1 MRMTTTP
8 RPQIVD
14 IEPTNVDAE
23 PQWAHADAT
32 DIGKKP
38 DPTPQRQDAFGNEEF
53 AEVKYKVLRW
63 WQGGLLMVS
72 ETISLG
78 ILSLP
83 AAVAGMGLT
92 PALVVLIGMGLLAT
106 YTGYLIGK
114 FKSRH
119 PHISSMADAGE
130 VLMGRFGYGLFGTAQ
145 LLFLVFIM
153 ASHILTFTVALNA
166 ITKHATCS
174 IVFGVVALILS
185 LICSLPRTLEKVSWL
200 SLVSF
205 ASILSAVLICMISL
219 GIQNPDVIISAT
231 VETNLVTGFTSAA
244 NIAFSYVSHNTF
256 FTFIAEL
263 KDPKD
268 FPKALALL
276 QTVDITLYIIAA
288 VVIYRYAGADVTS
301 PALGSAGPLVAQ
313 IAYGVALPT
322 IVIAGVINSHV
333 AAKSIYISLF
343 AGTDRMHK
351 RDWVSVGSWIGIAAG
366 LWVLAWVIAESIPV
380 FNNLLSL
387 ITALFGSW
395 FTFGFTGIFGLHMD
409 KGLWFSSPKKT
420 LQTLLN
426 TFAIAVG
433 VVLCVLGLY
442 SSGKAI
448 HDNPGSASFSCT
460 NNA

>member
-1 MRMTTTP
+1 MTTTT

-14 IEPTNVDAE
+14 IEPTNVDTNQEWANTDAIDAE
-23 PQWAHADAT
+23 
-32 DIGKKP
+32 KKL
-38 DPTPQRQDAFGNEEF
+38 DTTPQRQDAFGDEEN
-53 AEVKYKVLRW
+53 AEVKYKVLKW

-83 AAVAGMGLT
+83 AAVAGMGLV
-92 PALVVLIGMGLLAT
+92 PALIVLVGMGLLAT

-130 VLMGRFGYGLFGTAQ
+130 VLMGRFGYELFGTAQ

-153 ASHILTFTVALNA
+153 ASHILTFTVALNS

-174 IVFGVVALILS
+174 IVFGVVGMIVSCFL
-185 LICSLPRTLEKVSWL
+185 SLPRTLEKVSWL

-205 ASILSAVLICMISL
+205 VSIFSAVMICMIAV
-219 GIQNPDVIISAT
+219 GIQNPEAIVHPT
-231 VETNLVTGFTSAA
+231 VETNLVTGFTAA
-244 NIAFSYVSHNTF
+244 SNIAFSYVSHNTF

-276 QTVDITLYIIAA
+276 QTVDMTLYIIAA
-288 VVIYRYAGADVTS
+288 VVIYRFAGADVTS
-301 PALGSAGPLVAQ
+301 PALGSAGPLIAR

-333 AAKSIYISLF
+333 AAKSIYIRLF

-351 RDWVSVGSWIGIAAG
+351 RDFAAVGSWVGIAAG
-366 LWVLAWVIAESIPV
+366 LWLVAWIIAEAIPV

-409 KGLWFSSPKKT
+409 QGSWFASPKRT
-420 LQTLLN
+420 MQTLLN
-426 TFAIAVG
+426 IFSISVG

-448 HDNPGSASFSCT
+448 HDNPGSASFSCAS
-460 NNA
+460 NA

>member
-1 MRMTTTP
+1 MTTTT

-14 IEPTNVDAE
+14 IEPTRVDTNQE
-23 PQWAHADAT
+23 WADDT
-32 DIGKKP
+32 IDIDQKP
-38 DPTPQRQDAFGNEEF
+38 DPTPQRQDAFGNEEL
-53 AEVKYKVLRW
+53 AEVKYKVLKW

-83 AAVAGMGLT
+83 AAVAGMGLA
-92 PALVVLIGMGLLAT
+92 PALVVLIGMGLLAS

-114 FKSRH
+114 FKTRY
-119 PHISSMADAGE
+119 PHISSVADAGE
-130 VLMGRFGYGLFGTAQ
+130 VLMGRFGYELFGTAQ

-153 ASHILTFTVALNA
+153 ASHILTFTVALNS

-174 IVFGVVALILS
+174 IVFGVVGMILS
-185 LICSLPRTLEKVSWL
+185 CILSLPRTLEKMSWL

-205 ASILSAVLICMISL
+205 ISILSAVMICMIAV
-219 GIQNPDVIISAT
+219 GIRNPESIVHPT
-231 VETNLVTGFTSAA
+231 VETDLVTGFTSAA

-276 QTVDITLYIIAA
+276 QTVDMTLYIVAA

-301 PALGSAGPLVAQ
+301 PALGSAGPLVAR

-333 AAKSIYISLF
+333 AAKAIYIRVF

-351 RDWVSVGSWIGIAAG
+351 RDFVAVGSWVGIAAG
-366 LWVLAWVIAESIPV
+366 LWLLAWIIAEAIPV

-395 FTFGFTGIFGLHMD
+395 FTFGFTGIFGLYMD
-409 KGLWFSSPKKT
+409 KGLWFASPKKT
-420 LQTLLN
+420 FQTMLN
-426 TFAIAVG
+426 TFAITVG

-442 SSGKAI
+442 SSGKTI
-448 HDNPGSASFSCT
+448 HDNPGSSSFSCAD
-460 NNA
+460 NQ

>member
-1 MRMTTTP
+1 MTTTT

-14 IEPTNVDAE
+14 IEPTNIDTNQAWANPDAFDAE
-23 PQWAHADAT
+23 
-32 DIGKKP
+32 KKP
-38 DPTPQRQDAFGNEEF
+38 DPTPQRQDAFGDEEN
-53 AEVKYKVLRW
+53 AEVKYKVLKW

-83 AAVAGMGLT
+83 AAVAGMGLA

-114 FKSRH
+114 FKERH

-130 VLMGRFGYGLFGTAQ
+130 VLMGRFGYELFGTAQ

-153 ASHILTFTVALNA
+153 ASHILTFTVALNT
-166 ITKHATCS
+166 ITNHATCS
-174 IVFGVVALILS
+174 IVFGIVGMIISCIL
-185 LICSLPRTLEKVSWL
+185 SLPRTLEKVSWF

-205 ASILSAVLICMISL
+205 VSIFSAVMICMVAV
-219 GIQNPDVIISAT
+219 GIQNPEAIVHPT
-231 VETNLVTGFTSAA
+231 VETNLVTGFTAAA

-276 QTVDITLYIIAA
+276 QTVDMTLYIVAA
-288 VVIYRYAGADVTS
+288 VVIYRFAGADVTS
-301 PALGSAGPLVAQ
+301 PALGSAGPLISR

-333 AAKSIYISLF
+333 AAKSIYIRLF

-351 RDWVSVGSWIGIAAG
+351 RDFAAVGSWVGIAAV
-366 LWVLAWVIAESIPV
+366 LWLVAWVIAEAIPV

-409 KGLWFSSPKKT
+409 QGLWFASPKKT
-420 LQTLLN
+420 IHTLLN
-426 TFAIAVG
+426 FFAISVG

-448 HDNPGSASFSCT
+448 HDNPGSASFSCA